1 MTVKQALVRK
11 GQVVRPSMITAMYRS
26 IGHLVRRAHQLHNM
40 VFAEETVR
48 WDITAPQIAALH
60 ALEVFPDI
68 DQTRLSAIIAYDRA
82 TIGGLV
88 DRLEAKGYVRRS
100 ESYGD
105 RRRKR
110 LNLTPQGRT
119 LLTDLRPNMVQ
130 VQRRILA
137 PLSADEQATLIDLLE
152 RVIASDDSIILDDSP

>member
-1 MTVKQALVRK
+1 MAVKQAPVRK
-11 GQVVRPSMITAMYRS
+11 SQVVRPSMITAMYRS
-26 IGHLVRRAHQLHNM
+26 IGHLVRRTHQLHNM
-40 VFAEETVR
+40 VFAEETAECDV
-48 WDITAPQIAALH
+48 TAPQIAALH

-110 LNLTPQGRT
+110 LNLTAAGRT
-119 LLTDLRPNMVQ
+119 LLDDLRPNLTR

-137 PLSADEQATLIDLLE
+137 PLSPEEQTTLLDLLE
-152 RVIASDDSIILDDSP
+152 RVIETEDAIVLDE